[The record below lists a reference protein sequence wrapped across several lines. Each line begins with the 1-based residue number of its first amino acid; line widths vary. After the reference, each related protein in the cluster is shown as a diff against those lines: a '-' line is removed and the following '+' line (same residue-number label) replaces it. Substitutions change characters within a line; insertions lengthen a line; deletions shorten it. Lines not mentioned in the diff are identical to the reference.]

1 MVIVIIFK
9 FKSEDPMFMISED
22 SMVSVHLG
30 CQLLE
35 QVLDHIGL
43 VLLIDHPH
51 QLIGAEVDLFTVL
64 ERDLKVIGGTNPDL

>member
-1 MVIVIIFK
+1 
-9 FKSEDPMFMISED
+9 MFMISED

-51 QLIGAEVDLFTVL
+51 QLIGAEVDLFAVL
-64 ERDLKVIGGTNPDL
+64 ERYLKVIGGTNPDL